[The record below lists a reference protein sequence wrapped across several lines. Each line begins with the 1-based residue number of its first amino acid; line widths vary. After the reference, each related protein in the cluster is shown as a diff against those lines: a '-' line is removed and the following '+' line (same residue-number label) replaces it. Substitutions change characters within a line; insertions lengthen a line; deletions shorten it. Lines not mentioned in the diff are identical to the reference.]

1 MSLRLL
7 FCPVVDL
14 AAFNEDS
21 HSVPVGGCVSS
32 ETRNVKGKD
41 IMGKSFLTWLRGGST
56 GEEVSSDGDLCC
68 ESPKCSTQPC
78 EAKSSKPKPAQYSDL
93 TDEDIEYIEAVRR
106 GRVDVYMPMIKKAF
120 YKAFPNSV
128 VRDEVWRRDK
138 NGSFTEFKLKRK
150 NKSDAG
156 WLGEGV
162 YFFGSYEEAQDAY
175 EYGWNLRAFF
185 VNVTRPY
192 NIDKILHDTIAR
204 ANAKGVSHEVTEIT
218 SDFDGI
224 FYNGDMREE
233 WCVRDPRNVK
243 LAEATYDD
251 WGRIIPLSY
260 RFKADNPDFRY

>member
-1 MSLRLL
+1 L
-7 FCPVVDL
+7 VDL
-14 AAFNEDS
+14 AAFSEDS
-21 HSVPVGGCVSS
+21 HTVPISGCGSLQ
-32 ETRNVKGKD
+32 TRNAKGID
-41 IMGKSFLTWLRGGST
+41 IMGKSFLTWLRGAST
-56 GEEVSSDGDLCC
+56 GEEVSSDGCCDPCC
-68 ESPKCSTQPC
+68 EAPACSPSCSTKPC
-78 EAKSSKPKPAQYSDL
+78 EAKSSEPKPKEYSDL
-93 TDEDIEYIEAVRR
+93 TDDDIEYIEAVRR

-120 YKAFPNSV
+120 FKAFPNSV
-128 VRDEVWRRDK
+128 VQDEVWRRDK
-138 NGSFTEFKLKRK
+138 SSSFYEFKLKRK

-156 WLGEGV
+156 WLGDGV
-162 YFFGSYEEAQDAY
+162 YFFGSYEEALEAY

-185 VNVTRPY
+185 VNITRPY
-192 NIDKILHDTIAR
+192 NIDKILHDKIAK
-204 ANAKGVSHEVTEIT
+204 ANAKGVSHEVTEVT